1 MQNKL
6 QCNPDWVDAPYERY
20 EMNDKGEFKMIS
32 EPLPIGQLPSGDMQW
47 RQAIGFIKEHLTD
60 IMATCN
66 QQTGVAA
73 KDVMTEEES
82 TYLWYG
88 YIADY
93 ILKLKN
99 NESTPRLS

>member
-1 MQNKL
+1 MPLK
-6 QCNPDWVDAPYERY
+6 WVDTPYGYIEI
-20 EMNDKGEFKMIS
+20 K
-32 EPLPIGQLPSGDMQW
+32 PLPIGQMPSGDIQW
-47 RQAIGFIKEHLTD
+47 REAIQFIRHFMTE
-60 IMATCN
+60 IMTTCN

-73 KDVMTEEES
+73 KDMMTEEES